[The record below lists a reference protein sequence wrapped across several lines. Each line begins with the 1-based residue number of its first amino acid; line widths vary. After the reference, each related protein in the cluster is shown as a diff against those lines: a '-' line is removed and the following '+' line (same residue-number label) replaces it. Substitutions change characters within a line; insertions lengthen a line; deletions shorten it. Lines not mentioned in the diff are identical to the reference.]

1 MFLRGFSANLEAMPE
16 TPSKNSIQR
25 PPIVVVMGHVDHGK
39 TSLLDYIRK
48 TSVVAREA
56 GGITQSIG
64 AYEIEHPSTGSEQA
78 RKITFIDTP
87 GHEAFKAMRS
97 RGATV
102 ADIAIL
108 VVAADEGVRPQTL
121 EAINTLQE
129 VATPYIVAITKIDR
143 PNANIEK
150 VKSELLASGVLLEG
164 MGGDVSWQGVSAVTG
179 EGIGELIDFILLL
192 GDVLGLQY
200 DPESTA
206 EGVIIEATKDSR
218 RGVVASLILRNGTL
232 KEGEYITTESTYG
245 KIKMLENFKGERV
258 QELYPS
264 APARVIGFEDLP
276 AVGEKFQAGDINLAE
291 IKLAAA
297 AGPAARAGGAP
308 AAEEDKEA
316 MKLVTKADT
325 SGSLEALNHVIKEIS
340 GIRIVGSAV
349 GDITDGDVDQAIS
362 TGSIIVGF
370 RVKASGSTL
379 NRAQIKNIKII
390 SSEIIYKI
398 VEEIEARLKELRGAI
413 VVGELEILRIFETEG
428 RRVVLGGRVVTG
440 TIKVGVEAGVER
452 RGGAVATVRIINL
465 QENRK
470 DVTEVKEGAECGML
484 VESDAKI
491 QPGDRIKIFSE

>member
-1 MFLRGFSANLEAMPE
+1 MPE
-16 TPSKNSIQR
+16 ILSKNSMQR

-48 TSVVAREA
+48 ANVVAREA

-64 AYEIEHPSTGSEQA
+64 AYEIEHPSTSSGQAPSTSSGQA

-87 GHEAFKAMRS
+87 GHEAFTAMRS

-108 VVAADEGVRPQTL
+108 VVAADEGVKPQTL
-121 EAINTLQE
+121 EAINTLKE
-129 VATPYIVAITKIDR
+129 VGTPYIVAITKIDR

-150 VKSELLASGVLLEG
+150 VKSELLSNGVLLEG

-179 EGIGELIDFILLL
+179 EGVNELIDLILLL
-192 GDVLGLQY
+192 GDVLDLRY
-200 DPESTA
+200 DPGATA

-218 RGVVASLILRNGTL
+218 RGVVASLILRDGIL
-232 KEGEYITTESTYG
+232 REGEYITTETTYG
-245 KIKMLENFKGERV
+245 KIKLLEDFKGEKV
-258 QELYPS
+258 QELSPS
-264 APARVIGFEDLP
+264 APARVVGFEELP
-276 AVGEKFQAGDINLAE
+276 LVGERFQAGDINLAE

-297 AGPAARAGGAP
+297 GSAIKAAGLSE
-308 AAEEDKEA
+308 AEESKEA
-316 MKLVTKADT
+316 VKLITKADT
-325 SGSLEALNHVIKEIS
+325 AGSLEALNHVIKGVEGVRVIS
-340 GIRIVGSAV
+340 SAV

-362 TGSIIVGF
+362 TGSLIVGF

-398 VEEIEARLKELRGAI
+398 VEEIEAHLKELRGA
-413 VVGELEILRIFETEG
+413 VVAGELEVLRIFETEG
-428 RRVVLGGRVVTG
+428 KRVVLGGRVVTG
-440 TIKVGVEAGVER
+440 SIKVGTEVKVER
-452 RGGAVATVRIINL
+452 RGSQISSARIINL

-470 DVTEVKEGAECGML
+470 DVTEVAEGKECGML
-484 VESDAKI
+484 VESEGKLL
-491 QPGDRIKIFSE
+491 PGDRLKIFSE